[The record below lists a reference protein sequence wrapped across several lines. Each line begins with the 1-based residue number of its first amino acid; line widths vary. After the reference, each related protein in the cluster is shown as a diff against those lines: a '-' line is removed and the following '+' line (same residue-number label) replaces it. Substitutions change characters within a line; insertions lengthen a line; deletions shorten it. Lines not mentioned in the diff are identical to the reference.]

1 MYPMEFEKILSLN
14 IFFFFTN
21 GGVIAAFQIP
31 LFYFFLFLLFLSLN
45 FFFFFVFISRVK
57 YDPYKLECRKNSCVE
72 SYSAIAFFRD
82 VVSLLALL
90 KNRFPLQWDI
100 SGGGKREL

>member
-14 IFFFFTN
+14 IFFFFYKWWSHCSISN
-21 GGVIAAFQIP
+21 PFV
-31 LFYFFLFLLFLSLN
+31 LLFFIPFIS
-45 FFFFFVFISRVK
+45 FFELFFFVFISRVK

>member
-1 MYPMEFEKILSLN
+1 MYPMEFEKILSSN
-14 IFFFFTN
+14 IFFFFFTN

-45 FFFFFVFISRVK
+45 FFFFVFISRVK

-82 VVSLLALL
+82 VVSRLALL

>member
-14 IFFFFTN
+14 IFFFFYKWWSHCSISN
-21 GGVIAAFQIP
+21 PFV
-31 LFYFFLFLLFLSLN
+31 LLFFIPFISFFEL
-45 FFFFFVFISRVK
+45 FFFFVFISRVK

-82 VVSLLALL
+82 VVSRLALL